1 MAERKKTRTTPTPT
15 PQATGDEAVAAGMV
29 TVPGT
34 DPVTNGE
41 DEINKTRDYIALY
54 AKRTGPLIDI
64 WVQPT
69 APAHKAGR
77 VWIKTT

>member
-1 MAERKKTRTTPTPT
+1 MAIGDA
-15 PQATGDEAVAAGMV
+15 ATAAGMDI
-29 TVPGT
+29 VPPNALVKDGN
-34 DPVTNGE
+34 V
-41 DEINKTRDYIALY
+41 EITQSRDYIADY

-69 APAHKAGR
+69 APAHAVGR